1 MMLSSLIVI
10 VVESFDLAVR
20 EPVVVNLAAPSRLT
34 VRGPY
39 LDLSVPNGPVVVNLA
54 ARWPYLDVR
63 PIVVKKRRAFL
74 LQ

>member
-1 MMLSSLIVI
+1 MLSSLIVI
-10 VVESFDLAVR
+10 VDESFDLAVR
-20 EPVVVNLAAPSRLT
+20 EPIVVNLAAPSHLT

-63 PIVVKKRRAFL
+63 PIVVQKRKAFL